1 MEERNKE
8 FEEKI
13 KVEYNK
19 LNREKKYMKDIQLAG
34 KGDSKLKMENS
45 ELRKGLE
52 EVKEEKKRME
62 VKLKGEIERLKRK
75 LE

>member
-19 LNREKKYMKDIQLAG
+19 LTREKKYMKDIQLAG